1 MATRTTNEAILA
13 LARELRH
20 AVAAR
25 QTTMDRALQAYN
37 HAGGSRLDYAAAFLK
52 AVQRADTEYEET
64 SRDALQ
70 GYRDRIEQD

>member
-1 MATRTTNEAILA
+1 
-13 LARELRH
+13 
-20 AVAAR
+20 
-25 QTTMDRALQAYN
+25 MDRALQAYN